1 MCTKDKMELTL
12 KRDILAD
19 GYTLGLLSVDGKHYC
34 YTVEDMVREGV
45 KIPGK
50 TAIPYGRYKVI
61 VNMSNRFKKLMPLLI
76 DVPGFEGVRI
86 HSGNTAEDTEGCII
100 VGRIR
105 TEKGV
110 RDSREVA
117 QQLTELLKAQPVVYI
132 TII

>member
-1 MCTKDKMELTL
+1 MELTL

-34 YTVEDMVREGV
+34 YTVEDKVREGV

-50 TAIPYGRYKVI
+50 TAVPYGRYKVI

-110 RDSREVA
+110 RDSRDVA